1 MAIYEEQFKYFLKEK
16 RLKYTKERK
25 KIIKAITVIQK
36 HFAAE
41 DIHQQ
46 IRKQKS
52 RVSLATVYRTI
63 PLLIESGLITET
75 LYRGEKVV
83 YEKIYN
89 KPHHDHMVCLS
100 CGKIIEFSNE
110 KVEKLQE
117 DICQQNCFIPIEH
130 YLEIKGYCQECQDKL
145 KSKTKNKL
153 NS

>member
-1 MAIYEEQFKYFLKEK
+1 LAIYEEQFKYFLKEK

-100 CGKIIEFSNE
+100 CGKII
-110 KVEKLQE
+110 
-117 DICQQNCFIPIEH
+117 
-130 YLEIKGYCQECQDKL
+130 
-145 KSKTKNKL
+145 
-153 NS
+153 

>member
-25 KIIKAITVIQK
+25 KIIKAITAIQK
-36 HFAAE
+36 HFVAE

-63 PLLIESGLITET
+63 PLLIDSGLITET

-89 KPHHDHMVCLS
+89 KPHHDHMVCLN

-117 DICQQNCFIPIEH
+117 DICQQNYFIPTEH
-130 YLEIKGYCQECQDKL
+130 CLEIKGYCQECQDKL
-145 KSKTKNKL
+145 KSKTKNK
-153 NS
+153 